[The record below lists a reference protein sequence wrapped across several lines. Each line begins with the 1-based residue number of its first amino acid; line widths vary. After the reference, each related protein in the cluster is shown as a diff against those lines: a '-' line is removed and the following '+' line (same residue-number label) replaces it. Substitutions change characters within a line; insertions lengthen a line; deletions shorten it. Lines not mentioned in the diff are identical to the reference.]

1 MSVVLFLIVLA
12 IIVVAL
18 IESIKSVATPLA
30 IAIAIGV
37 GVYISYQVYI
47 FIYFKSDGFKKI
59 KESIKGHI
67 KNCNELNNH
76 IEELKS
82 RHSNM
87 RSYDYG
93 EGRLYDE
100 SNYNFKRKEWGK
112 RIRNTHVHN
121 CSASVCRNASDQP
134 FKYLCKYFDIKI
146 DEDALSNIESALND
160 FSAVEQGK
168 LLLQNERNLILSSIS
183 NSIPQLILYFS
194 KKKLMDKLGFDHID
208 LSDLYFPVYRFQYV
222 SAGGNSSMKFDIQ
235 LNIENLNKFVNYLNG
250 LIKFRKSVSGQRTL
264 MTSSLREKIKNRDG
278 YACQICGLSV
288 NDEKNLLLEIDHIV
302 PLSKGGI
309 TSESNLQTLCWKCN
323 RSKGAKIYSPLMQQ
337 QLQSM

>member
-1 MSVVLFLIVLA
+1 MSFVLLLIMLV
-12 IIVVAL
+12 IVVAL
-18 IESIKSVATPLA
+18 IEGIKSVSTPLA
-30 IAIAIGV
+30 IAIAIGA
-37 GVYISYQVYI
+37 GVYIFYQVYI
-47 FIYFKSDGFKKI
+47 LIYFRSDSFKKI
-59 KESIKGHI
+59 KESIKEHTN
-67 KNCNELNNH
+67 NCNELNNH

-93 EGRLYDE
+93 EGNLYDD

-146 DEDALSNIESALND
+146 DEAALSNVESALND

-168 LLLQNERNLILSSIS
+168 VLLQNERNSILSSIS

-194 KKKLMDKLGFDHID
+194 KKKLMDELGFDHID

-222 SAGGNSSMKFDIQ
+222 SAGGNSSMRFDIQ
-235 LNIENLNKFVNYLNG
+235 LNIDNLNKFVSYLNG
-250 LIKFRKSVSGQRTL
+250 LIKFRKSVSGQRAL
-264 MTSSLREKIKNRDG
+264 MTSGLREKIKNRDG

-323 RSKGAKIYSPLMQQ
+323 RSKGAKIHSPLTQQ
-337 QLQSM
+337 QLQST

>member
-1 MSVVLFLIVLA
+1 MPIIWLLIIAV
-12 IIVVAL
+12 IVVWL
-18 IESIKSVATPLA
+18 IEGIKSIATPLA
-30 IAIAIGV
+30 IALAIGV
-37 GVYISYQVYI
+37 GIYISYQVYI
-47 FIYFKSDGFKKI
+47 FIYFKSDGFKKT
-59 KESIKGHI
+59 KESIKEHI

-100 SNYNFKRKEWGK
+100 SNYNFRRKEWGK
-112 RIRNTHVHN
+112 RVRNIHVHN

-146 DEDALSNIESALND
+146 DEAALSNVESALND

-168 LLLQNERNLILSSIS
+168 VLLQNERNLILSSIS

-194 KKKLMDKLGFDHID
+194 KKKLMDKLGFDQID

-222 SAGGNSSMKFDIQ
+222 SAGGNSSMKVDIQ

-250 LIKFRKSVSGQRTL
+250 LIKFRKSISGQRTL
-264 MTSSLREKIKNRDG
+264 MTSGLREIIKNRDG

-323 RSKGAKIYSPLMQQ
+323 RSKGAKIYSPLTQQ
-337 QLQSM
+337 QLQST

>member
-1 MSVVLFLIVLA
+1 MWLVLLLIVLA
-12 IIVVAL
+12 IIVEAL
-18 IESIKSVATPLA
+18 IEGIKSVATPLA
-30 IAIAIGV
+30 IAIAIAV
-37 GVYISYQVYI
+37 GIYISYQLYI

-59 KESIKGHI
+59 KESIKGYI

-82 RHSNM
+82 RHSNIH
-87 RSYDYG
+87 SYDYG

-168 LLLQNERNLILSSIS
+168 LLLQNERNLILSSIR

-208 LSDLYFPVYRFQYV
+208 LSDLYFPVYMFQYI

-235 LNIENLNKFVNYLNG
+235 LNIENLNKFVIYLNG

-264 MTSSLREKIKNRDG
+264 MTSSLREKIKIRDG
-278 YACQICGLSV
+278 YVCQICGLSV

-323 RSKGAKIYSPLMQQ
+323 RSKGAKFSSPLIQ
-337 QLQSM
+337 

>member
-1 MSVVLFLIVLA
+1 MSFVLLLIVLV
-12 IIVVAL
+12 IVVAL
-18 IESIKSVATPLA
+18 IEGIKSVATPLA

-37 GVYISYQVYI
+37 GAYISYQVYI
-47 FIYFKSDGFKKI
+47 LIYFRSDGFKKI
-59 KESIKGHI
+59 KESIKGYT

-93 EGRLYDE
+93 EGSLYDD
-100 SNYNFKRKEWGK
+100 SNYNFKRKEWEK
-112 RIRNTHVHN
+112 RTRNTHVHN

-134 FKYLCKYFDIKI
+134 IKYLCKYFDIKI
-146 DEDALSNIESALND
+146 DEAALSNIESSLND
-160 FSAVEQGK
+160 CSAVEQGK
-168 LLLQNERNLILSSIS
+168 VLLQNERNSILSSIS

-222 SAGGNSSMKFDIQ
+222 SAGGNSSMRFDIQ
-235 LNIENLNKFVNYLNG
+235 LNIDNLNKFVNYLNG
-250 LIKFRKSVSGQRTL
+250 LIKFRKSVSGQRAL
-264 MTSSLREKIKNRDG
+264 MTSGLREKIKNRDG
-278 YACQICGLSV
+278 YACQICWLSV

-323 RSKGAKIYSPLMQQ
+323 RSKGAKIYSPLTQQ
-337 QLQSM
+337 QLQST